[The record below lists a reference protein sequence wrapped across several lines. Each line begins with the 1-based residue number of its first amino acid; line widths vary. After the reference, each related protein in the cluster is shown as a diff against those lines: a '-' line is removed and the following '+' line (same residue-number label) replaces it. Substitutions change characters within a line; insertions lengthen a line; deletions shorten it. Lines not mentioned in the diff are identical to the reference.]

1 MVNAT
6 MEKPANGFQTLLD
19 EKMKNPTLTCAFCNI
34 EDALLSANSLIN
46 SDCSDPYCL
55 KCDLFRYVHYVIT
68 NSIHVNSKVSFM
80 HRCISKYL
88 ITFQKS
94 VCMH

>member
-34 EDALLSANSLIN
+34 EDALLSANSLVN

-68 NSIHVNSKVSFM
+68 NSIHSLCLICNHYTVKKRLISHFQNSIV
-80 HRCISKYL
+80 
-88 ITFQKS
+88 
-94 VCMH
+94 VA